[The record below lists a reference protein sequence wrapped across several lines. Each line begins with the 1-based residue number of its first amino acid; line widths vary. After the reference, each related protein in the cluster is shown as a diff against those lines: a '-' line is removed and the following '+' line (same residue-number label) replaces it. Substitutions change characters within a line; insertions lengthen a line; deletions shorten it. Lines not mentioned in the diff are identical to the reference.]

1 MLVDVRGRDTHLVIT
16 PVTGIIVS
24 CQPAEVQKKY
34 FLIFL
39 PVAVLSVV
47 GVLEL
52 PSCRVKVPLPLDPGH
67 AKSRKV
73 YFNYTISFPVFVTH
87 GSNQI

>member
-1 MLVDVRGRDTHLVIT
+1 MDVRGRDTHLVIT
-16 PVTGIIVS
+16 LVTGIIIS
-24 CQPAEVQKKY
+24 CQPAEVPRKY

-39 PVAVLSVV
+39 PVAVLGVV

-52 PSCRVKVPLPLDPGH
+52 PSCRVKLPLPLDPGH

-73 YFNYTISFPVFVTH
+73 YFNYTISFPILVTH
-87 GSNQI
+87 GSNQM